1 MHGPGSC
8 GGGAGGGGHSEGG
21 SATLCI
27 FPREGSQQALSSF
40 MCPSTMREMSLSCTC
55 LRIIVCTLDR
65 GRIVGVICVALLMLH
80 EGGQQGTGLL

>member
-1 MHGPGSC
+1 
-8 GGGAGGGGHSEGG
+8 
-21 SATLCI
+21 
-27 FPREGSQQALSSF
+27 

-55 LRIIVCTLDR
+55 LRIIVRTLDR